1 MKSVFYYPNGY
12 KLNGE
17 NHVTPFL
24 TLLLKTSDDLQN
36 GGGAGKNFTMDISPF
51 EFISI

>member
-12 KLNGE
+12 KSNGE

-24 TLLLKTSDDLQN
+24 TLLLKTSDDFQKWWRRREKFYDGHLSN
-36 GGGAGKNFTMDISPF
+36 
-51 EFISI
+51 